1 MDLLKTFFVYFAF
14 HNSSLLFFRYLKG
27 RWCILVC
34 YDVTTKYPV
43 YCVLMDNING
53 LQLYLLLLYYDFNK
67 CYYYVDDKESLFYCQ
82 IKIKIFSRQ
91 MLSHVHCF
99 FCFPWGFGGNL
110 HVNISLFRINYILL
124 SWFEI
129 FRFIKWGFRTLDDHQ
144 APNAI
149 VRKQKRTQKFLFLNC
164 KSVEMKLCLKLHCS
178 LCVLIIPTNTDAVL
192 FFYLP

>member
-1 MDLLKTFFVYFAF
+1 MDLLKTFYVYFSF
-14 HNSSLLFFRYLKG
+14 HNSSLLFFSRYLKG

-91 MLSHVHCF
+91 MLLHVHCF
-99 FCFPWGFGGNL
+99 LFPMGF
-110 HVNISLFRINYILL
+110 
-124 SWFEI
+124 W
-129 FRFIKWGFRTLDDHQ
+129 
-144 APNAI
+144 
-149 VRKQKRTQKFLFLNC
+149 C
-164 KSVEMKLCLKLHCS
+164 
-178 LCVLIIPTNTDAVL
+178 
-192 FFYLP
+192 

>member
-1 MDLLKTFFVYFAF
+1 MPGLWGEREFICDFFYLVDFKFTTINVWWICLKLSLFILLFITHLYF
-14 HNSSLLFFRYLKG
+14 FFRYLKG

-99 FCFPWGFGGNL
+99 LFQMGF
-110 HVNISLFRINYILL
+110 
-124 SWFEI
+124 W
-129 FRFIKWGFRTLDDHQ
+129 
-144 APNAI
+144 
-149 VRKQKRTQKFLFLNC
+149 C
-164 KSVEMKLCLKLHCS
+164 
-178 LCVLIIPTNTDAVL
+178 
-192 FFYLP
+192 

>member
-1 MDLLKTFFVYFAF
+1 MFIFFSF

-82 IKIKIFSRQ
+82 IKIKYFPAKCYHMFI
-91 MLSHVHCF
+91 V

-110 HVNISLFRINYILL
+110 HVNISLFRITIYFCRGLKFSDLL
-124 SWFEI
+124 NEVFE
-129 FRFIKWGFRTLDDHQ
+129 H
-144 APNAI
+144 
-149 VRKQKRTQKFLFLNC
+149 
-164 KSVEMKLCLKLHCS
+164 
-178 LCVLIIPTNTDAVL
+178 
-192 FFYLP
+192 

>member
-1 MDLLKTFFVYFAF
+1 MDLLKTFFVYFSF

-99 FCFPWGFGGNL
+99 LFPMGF
-110 HVNISLFRINYILL
+110 
-124 SWFEI
+124 W
-129 FRFIKWGFRTLDDHQ
+129 W
-144 APNAI
+144 
-149 VRKQKRTQKFLFLNC
+149 
-164 KSVEMKLCLKLHCS
+164 
-178 LCVLIIPTNTDAVL
+178 
-192 FFYLP
+192 

>member
-1 MDLLKTFFVYFAF
+1 MPSLWGERGFICDFFYLWLI
-14 HNSSLLFFRYLKG
+14 SSLRPLMSDGFAQNFLCFFLLFITHLYFFFRYLKG

-91 MLSHVHCF
+91 MLLHVHCF
-99 FCFPWGFGGNL
+99 LFPMGFW
-110 HVNISLFRINYILL
+110 R
-124 SWFEI
+124 
-129 FRFIKWGFRTLDDHQ
+129 
-144 APNAI
+144 
-149 VRKQKRTQKFLFLNC
+149 
-164 KSVEMKLCLKLHCS
+164 
-178 LCVLIIPTNTDAVL
+178 
-192 FFYLP
+192 

>member
-1 MDLLKTFFVYFAF
+1 MLSLFGREGVHLRFFSSKIFFLYLDNCQIMRWVAKKTFGWFQGYVLLLWRMDLLKTFYVYFSF
-14 HNSSLLFFRYLKG
+14 HNSSFLFFRYLKG

-99 FCFPWGFGGNL
+99 LFPMGVW
-110 HVNISLFRINYILL
+110 
-124 SWFEI
+124 
-129 FRFIKWGFRTLDDHQ
+129 
-144 APNAI
+144 
-149 VRKQKRTQKFLFLNC
+149 C
-164 KSVEMKLCLKLHCS
+164 
-178 LCVLIIPTNTDAVL
+178 
-192 FFYLP
+192 